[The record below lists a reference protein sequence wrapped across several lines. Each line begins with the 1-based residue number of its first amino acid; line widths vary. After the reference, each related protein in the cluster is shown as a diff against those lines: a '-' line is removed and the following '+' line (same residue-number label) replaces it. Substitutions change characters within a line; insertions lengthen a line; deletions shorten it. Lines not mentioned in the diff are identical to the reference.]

1 MNNKIAYT
9 YTDIKG
15 LPLYRQIRVQKEDEK
30 TFYSEKF
37 VDGKWIKG
45 LEGIDRVLYYLPEVT
60 KAVKNNEKIYF
71 VEGEKDVET
80 LRNKNLVA
88 TTIART
94 AQNRSGYKGT
104 QTL

>member
-1 MNNKIAYT
+1 MDNKISYT

-15 LPLYRQIRVQKEDEK
+15 LPLYRQIRVDKEDGK

-37 VDGKWIKG
+37 TEGKWTKG
-45 LEGIDRVLYYLPEVT
+45 LEGMDRVLYYLPEVL
-60 KAVKNNEKIYF
+60 KAVKNKQKIYF

-88 TTIART
+88 TTIARPE
-94 AQNRSGYKGT
+94 
-104 QTL
+104 LMV